1 MQALKSKGNEGLEA
15 TRVQGSATPVT
26 EHPPAAQRAAAKEN
40 CANWQRS
47 WAKGGWEGRGR

>member
-47 WAKGGWEGRGR
+47 WAKGGWEGRGQ